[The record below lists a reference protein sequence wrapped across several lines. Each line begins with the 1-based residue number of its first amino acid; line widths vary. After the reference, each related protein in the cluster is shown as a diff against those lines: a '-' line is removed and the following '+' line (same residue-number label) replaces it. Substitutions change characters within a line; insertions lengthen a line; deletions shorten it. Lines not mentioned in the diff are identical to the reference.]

1 MGSGERETL
10 ENRLLAPKQTKH
22 VSVTLNRHAF
32 AYYDVDAKKWTIAP
46 GSFGIHVGIHVGID
60 VCIHVGIDVY
70 DLILNGK
77 VEIPESVAANTF

>member
-46 GSFGIHVGIHVGID
+46 GSFGIHVGI
-60 VCIHVGIDVY
+60 DVY

>member
-46 GSFGIHVGIHVGID
+46 GSFGIHVGIDVGK
-60 VCIHVGIDVY
+60 
-70 DLILNGK
+70 LILNGK
-77 VEIPESVAANTF
+77 VEIPESIAPSTF